1 MRSASSPPSLEPSA
15 AFAAAYAAS
24 MPADYRTRFSPMAI
38 QAHAAVV
45 ARRGARMTW
54 IERWALFQGACALCV
69 VADDAP
75 GLLSLITASI
85 VVHDLDVTAAH
96 AYCRTREDGR
106 REAVDLL
113 WVTHSADAWPVG
125 RPVEPAVVACVGDV
139 LDQLVRGKTS
149 VDAAE
154 ERAEVLR
161 DTADASVTKVWFS
174 EGTVDGPAELR
185 VETGDRPGILFAIA
199 AALFREGVQI
209 LRSDANVTA
218 GIARDCF
225 DLTECDGRPL
235 GALRRERIRAT
246 VLAAIETRRSRR
258 RHAANG

>member
-1 MRSASSPPSLEPSA
+1 MRSTSSPPPLEPSA
-15 AFAAAYAAS
+15 TFTAAFAES
-24 MPADYRTRFSPMAI
+24 MPADYRARFSPMAI
-38 QAHAAVV
+38 QAHAGVV
-45 ARRGARMTW
+45 ARRAARLTW
-54 IERWALFQGACALCV
+54 IERWAVFKGACAVCV

-75 GLLSLITASI
+75 GLLSLVTASI

-125 RPVEPAVVACVGDV
+125 RPVEPTVVACVGDV
-139 LDQLVRGKTS
+139 LDQLVRGNTS
-149 VDAAE
+149 VEAAQA
-154 ERAEVLR
+154 RAEVLR
-161 DTADASVTKVWFS
+161 DRADESVTKVWFS
-174 EGTVDGPAELR
+174 EVAGDGPAELR

-209 LRSDANVTA
+209 LRSDANVSA

-225 DLTECDGRPL
+225 ELTESDGRPL
-235 GALRRERIRAT
+235 SGLRRQRIRGT
-246 VLAAIETRRSRR
+246 VLAAIETRRGLRR
-258 RHAANG
+258 RAVNA